1 MRISYKA
8 TKHTLE
14 AGRLY
19 QLLEACYGV
28 FTPLGA
34 GQKKEVEFL
43 QKGSFFI
50 YTDESAPDLRW
61 SDAKILCNSR
71 HFSVYLMPEHYK
83 LVE

>member
-1 MRISYKA
+1 MRMSHED

-19 QLLEACYGV
+19 QFLEACFGV
-28 FTPLGA
+28 FTSIDA
-34 GQKKEVEFL
+34 GQKKEVELL

-50 YTDESAPDLRW
+50 YIDESAPDLRW

-71 HFSVYLMPEHYK
+71 CFSVFLMPEHYK